1 MGKPC
6 QRVCFEV
13 AMSSVQFK
21 AQFSGWGCVPILGF
35 VWSEAFQIWSLQGI
49 GWCWFL
55 VPKCEP
61 PGDLTLITIPWGF
74 CYQCPCPHSEWPS
87 TFTWPEDPL
96 WLLCRCSSGSHGGSV
111 LYWLPMHTR
120 YCVHP
125 PEWSLCFPQF
135 CGALALRS
143 WLPSRPNALRVI
155 LPDARPSDCL
165 GAPFYVIMSLCNLCG
180 FYVLWSNSWFQYRC
194 LPPLSSVMFTI
205 ICFIG
210 GVTDVVVTRASRDSL
225 LPCRCH
231 CSVRVG
237 VCFPVN
243 GVEAP
248 KSVS

>member
-1 MGKPC
+1 M
-6 QRVCFEV
+6 
-13 AMSSVQFK
+13 
-21 AQFSGWGCVPILGF
+21 
-35 VWSEAFQIWSLQGI
+35 
-49 GWCWFL
+49 
-55 VPKCEP
+55 
-61 PGDLTLITIPWGF
+61 
-74 CYQCPCPHSEWPS
+74 
-87 TFTWPEDPL
+87 
-96 WLLCRCSSGSHGGSV
+96 
-111 LYWLPMHTR
+111 R

-125 PEWSLCFPQF
+125 PEWSLCFPKF

-180 FYVLWSNSWFQYRC
+180 FYVLWSNGWFQYRC
-194 LPPLSSVMFTI
+194 LPPLSSVVFTI

-248 KSVS
+248 KSVSQLCFWSLVQGKWSWSTLTWRGPLNIPPLKLLSYECALLCHLSLIVQALVFTVAGTVLGPTVTVGMPAIGPGISQTLFSPGHQRRFPEVRS